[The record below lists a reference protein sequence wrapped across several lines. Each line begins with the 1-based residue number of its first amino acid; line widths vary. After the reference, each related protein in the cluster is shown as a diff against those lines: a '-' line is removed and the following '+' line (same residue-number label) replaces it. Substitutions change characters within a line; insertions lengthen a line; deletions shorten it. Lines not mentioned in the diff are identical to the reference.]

1 MPLSVGGA
9 NSLVVGLRSLLGGR
23 RHPVM
28 SVEGRR
34 VDGSWDL
41 AAQGRGIVRLAMPS
55 VIPPA
60 RKHGGA
66 PLASWRKE
74 VAPTVIA
81 MAAEMGPQELT
92 ARAVALRM
100 GLQDAQIWRAL
111 PRGRSDILFLVA
123 GELQVR
129 QVEAVAHHDGL
140 RMCTC
145 RARVEAHLAGML
157 EFDFR
162 PDVKPWRR
170 ACTAQSWY
178 WTRDQ
183 YSRLWGRVEGPLEP
197 IEKDLGAAVAVVW
210 AVYESTFRDACV
222 MEWSLQ
228 EATSKLAQRLLAA
241 PRG

>member
-1 MPLSVGGA
+1 
-9 NSLVVGLRSLLGGR
+9 
-23 RHPVM
+23 
-28 SVEGRR
+28 
-34 VDGSWDL
+34 
-41 AAQGRGIVRLAMPS
+41 MPS

-140 RMCTC
+140 RRRTC

-170 ACTAQSWY
+170 ACAAQSWY
-178 WTRDQ
+178 WTREQ
-183 YSRLWGRVEGPLEP
+183 YSRLWGRVEGPLQL
-197 IEKDLGAAVAVVW
+197 IEKDLGAAVTVVW
-210 AVYESTFRDACV
+210 AAYESTFRDACV
-222 MEWSLQ
+222 VDGTVE
-228 EATSKLAQRLLAA
+228 ETAREIRQRVMAGTVA
-241 PRG
+241 GGA